1 MYHRAEHTFLRSANT
16 MNLIH
21 KLRSLF
27 GIRKE
32 RQVPPPGAKPQ
43 VGSILVRNRL
53 KMRLRTPLDDEQWDW
68 LGKMGWRRVDMRV
81 NRRRYEALP
90 DQTMRKLL
98 DKTQRMTAHEK
109 IVSYEER
116 KAAKA
121 RR

>member
-1 MYHRAEHTFLRSANT
+1 

-27 GIRKE
+27 GIRRE
-32 RQVPPPGAKPQ
+32 RQTPPLGSKPQ

-53 KMRLRTPLDDEQWDW
+53 KLRLRTPLEDEQWEW
-68 LGKMGWRRVDMRV
+68 LGQMGWRRVDMRA

-98 DKTQRMTAHEK
+98 DKNHRLAAHQK
-109 IVSYEER
+109 IINYEER
-116 KAAKA
+116 KAKKA
-121 RR
+121 TR

>member
-1 MYHRAEHTFLRSANT
+1 

-21 KLRSLF
+21 MLRSFL
-27 GIRKE
+27 GIHTE
-32 RQVPPPGAKPQ
+32 RQILPLGAKPQ

-53 KMRLRTPLDDEQWDW
+53 KLRVRTPLDDEQWQW
-68 LGKMGWRRVDMRV
+68 LGQMGWRRVDMRA

-98 DKTQRMTAHEK
+98 DKSHRHTAHQK
-109 IVSYEER
+109 IVDYEER
-116 KAAKA
+116 KTAKA